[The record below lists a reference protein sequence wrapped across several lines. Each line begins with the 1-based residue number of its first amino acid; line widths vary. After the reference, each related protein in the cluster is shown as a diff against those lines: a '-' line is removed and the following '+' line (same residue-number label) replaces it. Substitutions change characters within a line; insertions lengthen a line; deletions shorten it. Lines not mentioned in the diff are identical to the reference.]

1 MYPVKCSFFAP
12 GSSSANFSIYLS
24 KLLQLQ
30 TWAGVECNCMDMG
43 TSYKSNISIANSL
56 EYNKTKP
63 KPETLKF
70 EKKHERGDET
80 F

>member
-1 MYPVKCSFFAP
+1 
-12 GSSSANFSIYLS
+12 
-24 KLLQLQ
+24 
-30 TWAGVECNCMDMG
+30 MDMG

-70 EKKHERGDET
+70 EKKNMKGGMKHFSLIRGLRSMNN
-80 F
+80 FRCSLIRGLQAINNFR